1 MWTCPRCKHKFLSRN
16 QSHSCGKYSL
26 KKFLEGKSEKMQT
39 LFYELLTHFESI
51 GSFELHPVKTRVALL
66 KLMRFAAINKIGT
79 DFIDGHLVLTKPYE
93 AECFRRI
100 ENLNDRFFVHH
111 FRIRASADIKMLTRY
126 MRLAYDVGLRKHV
139 QVSE

>member
-1 MWTCPRCKHKFLSRN
+1 
-16 QSHSCGKYSL
+16 
-26 KKFLEGKSEKMQT
+26 MQT
-39 LFYELLTHFESI
+39 LFYELLTHFERI

-66 KLMRFAAINKIGT
+66 KLMRFPAINKIGA

-100 ENLNDRFFVHH
+100 ENLYDRFFVHH
-111 FRIRASADIKMLTRY
+111 FRIRVSADIKTLTRY

-139 QVSE
+139 RASD